1 MAKDFFTTLREK
13 IDASG
18 MVVSHL
24 AKEAGVQQASLSRFL
39 SGAKKETGQK
49 TLSGDNIAKLLS
61 FFHGEL
67 VFPEDRKPE
76 MAQDVRLINAALA
89 PVADGSGLAEARFPA
104 PRPHADD
111 YLAVPLVAD
120 FAAGP
125 GHIPPEN
132 VKDWLIVSRNHMAV
146 RVRKNILGVQLS
158 RDALNMEP
166 TLRPGNIVLVDRDD
180 RNVENGRM
188 FLVREPDDNGD
199 ASITRVAVTE
209 AGGKEQDFRITYYG
223 DNPAYP
229 PRIYSLQKDFGGDW
243 EKVVVGRVLCVWAD
257 MRER

>member
-1 MAKDFFTTLREK
+1 MQTNLVAQSLDILSNYVERQHKNNRRAAARALG
-13 IDASG
+13 IDSASG
-18 MVVSHL
+18 LLGKWLNGERVPSASKL
-24 AKEAGVQQASLSRFL
+24 FPILEKLGV
-39 SGAKKETGQK
+39 
-49 TLSGDNIAKLLS
+49 TLKL
-61 FFHGEL
+61 
-67 VFPEDRKPE
+67 PESEDT
-76 MAQDVRLINAALA
+76 AQDVRLINAALA
-89 PVADGSGLAEARFPA
+89 PLADGSGLAEARFPA

-199 ASITRVAVTE
+199 ASIKRVAVTE
-209 AGGKEQDFRITYYG
+209 AGGKEQDFRVTYYG
-223 DNPAYP
+223 DNPSCP

>member
-1 MAKDFFTTLREK
+1 MESFDLKVKNLLEQAVGMYGSAKALAA
-13 IDASG
+13 ASG
-18 MVVSHL
+18 VSAPNISRWRQTQRSPRVAEIAPIL
-24 AKEAGVQQASLSRFL
+24 DLIGAEISLKSEKVPSKEI
-39 SGAKKETGQK
+39 
-49 TLSGDNIAKLLS
+49 NIA
-61 FFHGEL
+61 G
-67 VFPEDRKPE
+67 
-76 MAQDVRLINAALA
+76 AAA
-89 PVADGSGLAEARFPA
+89 SPAEARFPA

-111 YLAVPLVAD
+111 YLAVPLVSD

-199 ASITRVAVTE
+199 ASIKRVAVTE

-243 EKVVVGRVLCVWAD
+243 ENVVVGRVLCVWAD